1 MAACT
6 RKEEASSRPPS
17 HPIRGLAFVLLLTT
31 AAWAQDAAP
40 PPEEALPRVRID
52 EVVIEGNQRVEREG
66 MRIHIRTR
74 AGTLLDEKTVD
85 TDIRELYAMGF
96 FDDVEADLRQEGERW
111 ILVYRVNERPLIR
124 DIEIKGNEELE
135 REELDAA
142 LKLRPNTILDRLK
155 LNRGIQ
161 EAKKLYDN
169 KGYLDADIQW
179 STAPV
184 GSNEVVLTYT
194 IDEKEIV
201 RVQDINFEGARAFTP
216 RKLRG
221 LLQTQEEWLLSFVTG
236 AGNLDRE
243 ILQTDMERLTAFY
256 YDNGYIDVRIDEPVV
271 ERNEDGLQVTIKID
285 EGEQYTVGKVDIGGD
300 QLPDMT
306 RARSLLQ
313 LTPGETFRSSKLRD
327 DITTLT
333 EVYGDQGYAFVNVAP
348 DTPVDPAAKTV
359 DVIYTVS
366 KGPVV
371 FIDKIIVTGNTKTR
385 DKVIR
390 RELELEEQRRF
401 SGRKL
406 RRSQLRLQ
414 RLGFFED
421 VNLTTRKADQEDR
434 LDLLVDVKEGSTGT
448 FSAGAGVSSGE
459 SFLFNVRLAEN
470 NLFGRGQRLVLN
482 ADFGSIRR
490 NFTLDFTEPYLFD
503 TQLTFGIRLFN
514 WELFFDDFTRGGTGA
529 SFRLLYPFVAL
540 GLTNVGGFSLQDAR
554 VGIEYRIEES
564 MIDDVSSN
572 ASPLLRAE
580 QGTQLTS
587 SITPRLLRDTR
598 NHPFVPT
605 DGSLQDFSLEIAG
618 LGGESKFIKFESV
631 LRWYYP
637 LWRSETLGT
646 FVLSTGS
653 NFAYGLGYG
662 EDRELPLFERYF
674 PGGINSV
681 RGFEILSLGP
691 QNLVTNAEGFLIRR
705 DRLGG
710 SNQLIFNNELI
721 VPLVESLGLR
731 GVVFFDAGNAFSA
744 AEGYDMGEMRLSTG
758 AGVRWLSP
766 IGPLR
771 IEVGFPLNPKRG
783 DDEQRVM
790 FSFGGPP

>member
-1 MAACT
+1 MTRSRGSVLVAFAILVLAA
-6 RKEEASSRPPS
+6 
-17 HPIRGLAFVLLLTT
+17 T
-31 AAWAQDAAP
+31 AAAQEPAE
-40 PPEEALPRVRID
+40 PEETPVPVVD
-52 EVVIEGNQRVEREG
+52 EVEIEGNQRVEEEAI
-66 MRIHIRTR
+66 RIHIGLREG
-74 AGTLLDEKTVD
+74 APLDEKGVD
-85 TDIRELYAMGF
+85 GDIRALYEMGF
-96 FDDVEADLRQEGERW
+96 FDDVEADLSEVDGSW
-111 ILVYRVNERPLIR
+111 VLTYRVAERPLIR
-124 DIEIKGNEELE
+124 DVEITGNDEIE
-135 REELDAA
+135 REELDGV
-142 LKLRPNTILDRLK
+142 LKVRPNTILNPLK
-155 LNRGIQ
+155 VRQGIQ
-161 EAKKLYDN
+161 AAKKLYDN

-179 STAPV
+179 TTAKV
-184 GSNEVVLTYT
+184 GTNEVILTYT

-201 RVQDINFEGARAFTP
+201 RVQDIEFEGAQAFSA

-221 LLQTQEEWLLSFVTG
+221 LMQTQEEWFLSFFTG
-236 AGNLDRE
+236 AGNLDSE
-243 ILQTDMERLTAFY
+243 VLQTDIERLTAFY
-256 YDNGYIDVRIDEPVV
+256 YDNGYIDVKIDEPVI
-271 ERNEDGLQVTIKID
+271 EREDDGLLVTIKID
-285 EGEQYTVGKVDIGGD
+285 EGNQYNVGKVDIGGD

-306 RARSLLQ
+306 RARAALS
-313 LTPGETFRSSKLRD
+313 LTPGEVFRSSKLRE

-348 DTPVDPAAKTV
+348 DTPVDPEAKTV

-371 FIDKIIVTGNTKTR
+371 FIDKIIITGNTKTR
-385 DKVIR
+385 DKVLR

-421 VNLTTRKADQEDR
+421 VNITTRKADQEDR

-448 FSAGAGVSSGE
+448 FSAGAGISSGE

-490 NFTLDFTEPYLFD
+490 NFTLDFTEPYFLD
-503 TQLTFGIRLFN
+503 TQLTAGIRLFN

-540 GLTNVGGFSLQDAR
+540 GLTDVAGFSLQDAR
-554 VGIEYRIEES
+554 VGIEYRIEQS
-564 MIDDVSSN
+564 VIDDVSSG
-572 ASPLLRAE
+572 ASPLLRAD
-580 QGTQLTS
+580 QGTSLTS
-587 SITPRLLRDTR
+587 SVTPRLLRDTR

-605 DGSLQDFSLEIAG
+605 EGSLQDFSLEIAG
-618 LGGESKFIKFESV
+618 LGGDSKFLKLETV
-631 LRWYYP
+631 LRSYFP
-637 LWRSETLGT
+637 LYKSEAWGT
-646 FVLSTGS
+646 FVFSTGS
-653 NFAYGLGYG
+653 NFAYAYGYG
-662 EDRELPLFERYF
+662 DDRELPLFERYF

-681 RGFEILSLGP
+681 RGFQILSLGP
-691 QNLVTNAEGFLIRR
+691 QNLVTDADGNLLRR

-710 SNQLIFNNELI
+710 SYQLIFNNELI
-721 VPLVESLGLR
+721 IPLVESLGLR
-731 GVVFFDAGNAFSA
+731 GVVFFDAGNAFSVA
-744 AEGYDMGEMRLSTG
+744 QGYDMNDMRLSTG
-758 AGVRWLSP
+758 AGVRWMSP

-771 IEVGFPLNPKRG
+771 IEVGFPLNRKRG

>member
-1 MAACT
+1 VFAL
-6 RKEEASSRPPS
+6 
-17 HPIRGLAFVLLLTT
+17 ILLL
-31 AAWAQDAAP
+31 AAGAAAQNPDA
-40 PPEEALPRVRID
+40 PPEETPGPVHID
-52 EVVIEGNQRVEREG
+52 AVEVEGNERVEREAI
-66 MRIHIRTR
+66 RVHINTR
-74 AGTLLDEKTVD
+74 AGTMLDAKLVD
-85 TDIRELYAMGF
+85 DDIRALYDMGF
-96 FDDVEADLRQEGERW
+96 FDDVEADLSEGDGRRV
-111 ILVYRVNERPLIR
+111 LTYRVKERPLVR
-124 DIEIKGNEELE
+124 DVEITGNEEIE

-142 LKLRPNTILDRLK
+142 FKVRPNTILDRLK
-155 LNRGIQ
+155 LRRGIQ
-161 EAKKLYDN
+161 DAKKLYDN
-169 KGYLDADIQW
+169 KGYLDADIRW
-179 STAPV
+179 STTPV
-184 GSNEVVLTYT
+184 GSNEVALKYS

-201 RVQDINFEGARAFTP
+201 RIQDINFEGVRAFTP

-221 LLQTQEEWLLSFVTG
+221 LMQTQEEWIISFLTG

-243 ILQTDMERLTAFY
+243 VLQTDVERLTAFY

-271 ERNEDGLQVTIKID
+271 ERTEEGLQVTMKID
-285 EGEQYTVGKVDIGGD
+285 EGNQYTVGKVDIGGD
-300 QLPDMT
+300 QLDNMD
-306 RARSLLQ
+306 RIRELLQ
-313 LTPGETFRSSKLRD
+313 LKSGEVFRSSKLRD

-401 SGRKL
+401 SGRQL

-421 VNLTTRKADQEDR
+421 VNITTRKADKEDR

-459 SFLFNVRLAEN
+459 DFLFNIRLAEN

-482 ADFGSIRR
+482 ADFGAIRR
-490 NFTLDFTEPYLFD
+490 NFTADFTEPYLFD
-503 TQLTFGIRLFN
+503 TQLTAGVRLFN
-514 WELFFDDFTRGGTGA
+514 WQLDFDDFERGGTGA
-529 SFRLLYPFVAL
+529 SFRLLYPFVAM
-540 GLTNVGGFSLQDAR
+540 GLTDIWGFSLQDAR
-554 VGIEYRIEES
+554 VGLEYRIEQS
-564 MIDDVSSN
+564 KIDDVSGG

-580 QGTQLTS
+580 QGTSLTS

-605 DGSLQDFSLEIAG
+605 EGSLQDFSLEIAG
-618 LGGESKFIKFESV
+618 LGGESRFIKLESV
-631 LRWYYP
+631 LRFYYP
-637 LWRSETLGT
+637 IWKSEALGT
-646 FVLSTGS
+646 FVFSTGS

-662 EDRELPLFERYF
+662 DDRELPLFERYF

-681 RGFEILSLGP
+681 RAFDILSLGP
-691 QNLVTNAEGFLIRR
+691 QNLVSDADGNLIQR
-705 DRLGG
+705 DRIGG
-710 SNQLIFNNELI
+710 SSQLIFNNEI
-721 VPLVESLGLR
+721 IIPLVESLGLR
-731 GVVFFDAGNAFSA
+731 GVVFFDAGNAFSQ
-744 AEGYDMGEMRLSTG
+744 AEGYDIDELRMSTG
-758 AGVRWLSP
+758 LGVRWLSP

-771 IEVGFPLNPKRG
+771 IEYGFPLNRKVG
-783 DDEQRVM
+783 DDVQQFM